1 MNTEK
6 TSLEKESQTSCLGA
20 VIGCKFFLIMAL
32 QRGYNADIPHR
43 LYLTEEDA
51 KKVADEHNRNY
62 DVKWVV
68 KEVKFDEKIY
78 CL

>member
-1 MNTEK
+1 
-6 TSLEKESQTSCLGA
+6 
-20 VIGCKFFLIMAL
+20 MAL
-32 QRGYNADIPHR
+32 QKGYNADIPHR

-51 KKVADEHNRNY
+51 IETANKHNREY

-68 KEVKFDEKIY
+68 KDVRFDEKIY